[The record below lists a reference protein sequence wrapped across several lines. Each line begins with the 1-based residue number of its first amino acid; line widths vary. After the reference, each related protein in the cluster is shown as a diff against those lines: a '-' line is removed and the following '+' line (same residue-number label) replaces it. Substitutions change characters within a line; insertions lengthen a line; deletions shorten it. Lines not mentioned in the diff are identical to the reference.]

1 MNFRA
6 VTVAVGLLLFLN
18 VSVWACDQPD
28 CATAPRVKPLQIRQF
43 MREQAAS
50 TRGVGL
56 RPATKLISE
65 RRGAKAHPA
74 SKPFHSSAHVTTRY
88 GYSRHSARGTVV
100 KRTVHRS
107 VASPAQ
113 LRVTETPVEAASF
126 AAQEPLVDVVTA
138 KRFDM
143 VNRSAPASTAQ
154 FAPSARQVI
163 TEAFDVIDR
172 NEVASISPRVAD
184 EPTKV
189 DQDGHASILQRMWST
204 LRGAVATFSTADR

>member
-1 MNFRA
+1 
-6 VTVAVGLLLFLN
+6 
-18 VSVWACDQPD
+18 
-28 CATAPRVKPLQIRQF
+28 
-43 MREQAAS
+43 
-50 TRGVGL
+50 
-56 RPATKLISE
+56 
-65 RRGAKAHPA
+65 
-74 SKPFHSSAHVTTRY
+74 
-88 GYSRHSARGTVV
+88 
-100 KRTVHRS
+100 
-107 VASPAQ
+107 
-113 LRVTETPVEAASF
+113 
-126 AAQEPLVDVVTA
+126 LVDVVTA